1 MTEEQA
7 IDHHRHQ
14 AYWGKVKY
22 KDVDGTGQ
30 SPRMSSKAKRSATP

>member
-1 MTEEQA
+1 MTVEQA
-7 IDHHRHQ
+7 ADSARHQ
-14 AYWGKVKY
+14 AYWGKKKY